1 MICNLT
7 GLCTIKI
14 GDEMSELCAR
24 ANRSRPK
31 TLISTISGPLRSIPI
46 IILYLAACCGS
57 AAAVDFSA
65 GPVEMEIGGTV
76 EFSGVIPFSKQAP
89 SEDPCARLVFDYNA
103 VFSSA
108 AEFTARL
115 EGLYDGSVKNPSNSS
130 PFAAWDEV
138 FPDQNPYVEL
148 DEAYVSLFLGMFD
161 IRAGVQ
167 KFSWGTLDEIN
178 PTDNL
183 CPKDFRHP
191 FGLTSLEQ
199 KIGVPSVDVSFY
211 PSFDDI
217 EIKGVWIPFWVPYRM
232 SDQGERWY
240 PPLFEAPET
249 MDIRKSLV
257 EEMVE
262 GLIPPGFIDWAL
274 RPAGDT
280 LQVEITQTNDDSDRP
295 PRSLSHSAF
304 AFKLAR
310 TIGSVDL
317 SVSYFNGYDPKPVFG
332 AEGRVLSEVGFRP
345 SKQDIFLYDLTLYPF
360 HRRIQVFGADA
371 ATARGAFTFR
381 AEAAYF
387 KGRYINIGLQN
398 LDKIIED
405 TPGPESL
412 DEIDLAPRSGGGLTM
427 EFPFNPRLT
436 FQKDVV
442 SAGAGMDYQWGSYIF
457 SLQAVL
463 DHILDYRDE
472 PLVFEEYEVMVTL
485 GLHATFL
492 NDALAV
498 EGGLGIN
505 PAQNLLLFKSRADY
519 LYSDNISFGLDIV
532 LLDGSLLSPFGQFSK
547 NDQIGLRVS
556 YSF

>member
-1 MICNLT
+1 M
-7 GLCTIKI
+7 
-14 GDEMSELCAR
+14 
-24 ANRSRPK
+24 
-31 TLISTISGPLRSIPI
+31 ISGPFRSILIPL
-46 IILYLAACCGS
+46 LYLAACS
-57 AAAVDFSA
+57 PAAAVDFSV
-65 GPVEMEIGGTV
+65 GPVEMELNGKAEFTGT
-76 EFSGVIPFSKQAP
+76 IPFSQQAP
-89 SEDPCARLVFDYNA
+89 YEDPSARLALHYNA

-108 AEFTARL
+108 AEFTTRI
-115 EGLYDGSVKNPSNSS
+115 EGLYDGSVKNPSNKA
-130 PFAAWDEV
+130 PFATWDEV

-191 FGLTSLEQ
+191 FGVTPLDQ
-199 KIGVPSVDVSFY
+199 KIGVPSIDVSFY
-211 PSFDDI
+211 PSFVDL
-217 EIKGVWIPFWVPYRM
+217 EVKGVWIPFWVPYRM
-232 SDQGERWY
+232 ADQGERWY
-240 PPLFEAPET
+240 PPLFEAAE
-249 MDIRKSLV
+249 MLNIHKSLI
-257 EEMVE
+257 EDMIEDMIPF
-262 GLIPPGFIDWAL
+262 GLPDWIL
-274 RPAGDT
+274 PD
-280 LQVEITQTNDDSDRP
+280 LLPIHITQTNDDSDRP
-295 PRSLSHSAF
+295 PRNLSHSAF
-304 AFKLAR
+304 AFRLAR
-310 TIGSVDL
+310 TVGGVDL

-332 AEGRVLSEVGFRP
+332 AKGEVYADVGFIP
-345 SKQDIFLYDLTLYPF
+345 SEQDIGYDLILSPF

-371 ATARGAFTFR
+371 AAARGAFTFR

-387 KGRYINIGLQN
+387 KGRYINIGLKD
-398 LDKIIED
+398 LDKIIVD
-405 TPGPESL
+405 TPSPAKK
-412 DEIDLAPRSGGGLTM
+412 DIAIAPRPDGGLCLA
-427 EFPFNPRLT
+427 FPFNPQLT

-472 PLVFEEYEVMVTL
+472 PLVFEEFEVMVTL

-492 NDALAV
+492 NDTLVV

-505 PAQNLLLFKSRADY
+505 PAQDLLLFKTTADY
-519 LYSDNISFGLDIV
+519 LYSDHIAFGLDMV
-532 LLDGSLLSPFGQFSK
+532 LLDGSLQSPFGQFSK